1 MLCSAFGSEGSFEI
15 EVCRVNLSLK
25 EVGEEQF
32 LLLLKKSIGV

>member
-25 EVGEEQF
+25 EVGEE
-32 LLLLKKSIGV
+32 